1 MGIEAE
7 TIRIREKIFQDQQA
21 HFHKEKM
28 KLLADMAAKQRTMNR
43 EGYASSSNGA
53 TDLIVTIAILGG
65 CLIGVLIAVC
75 ACYCIKCKKDFKKS
89 TSESN
94 SNNKGDT
101 GKDQIS

>member
-1 MGIEAE
+1 
-7 TIRIREKIFQDQQA
+7 
-21 HFHKEKM
+21 M

-43 EGYASSSNGA
+43 EGYSDISSSNGA

-89 TSESN
+89 NTERN
-94 SNNKGDT
+94 SNNNGDT
-101 GKDQIS
+101 GKDQLSRRSTTTGTAFRFKY